1 MLYYYTRCVFL
12 LGCVLDPFQIDLESV
27 LLLNKLNALHQKK
40 IVNCFLS
47 HILQQLNK
55 YISLFSQFFSYM
67 NKDSFFQNCWW
78 VETEIEGAS
87 HNNVL

>member
-1 MLYYYTRCVFL
+1 MVLCIVLLLHAMMCFL

-47 HILQQLNK
+47 HITTTK
-55 YISLFSQFFSYM
+55 
-67 NKDSFFQNCWW
+67 
-78 VETEIEGAS
+78 
-87 HNNVL
+87 